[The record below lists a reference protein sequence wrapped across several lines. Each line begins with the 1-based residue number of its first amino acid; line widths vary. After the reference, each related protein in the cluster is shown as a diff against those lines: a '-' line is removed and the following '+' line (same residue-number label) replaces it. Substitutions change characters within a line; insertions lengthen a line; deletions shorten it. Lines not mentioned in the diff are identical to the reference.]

1 MSGTRDLERRFL
13 TMTEAAERLK
23 ITPRLVRRLVQ
34 ERRIRYHKAGRTILI
49 EEKDILDFIDRHTV
63 EPFEP
68 RGSRPHRGRS
78 RADA

>member
-1 MSGTRDLERRFL
+1 MSGTQDLERRFL

-49 EEKDILDFIDRHTV
+49 EEKDVLDFIDRHTV
-63 EPFEP
+63 EPFD
-68 RGSRPHRGRS
+68 GWSGHRR
-78 RADA
+78 RRR

>member
-49 EEKDILDFIDRHTV
+49 EEQDILEFIDRHTV
-63 EPFEP
+63 EPFVP
-68 RGSRPHRGRS
+68 LNRYRQR
-78 RADA
+78 

>member
-49 EEKDILDFIDRHTV
+49 EEQDVLDFIDRHTV
-63 EPFEP
+63 EPFESK
-68 RGSRPHRGRS
+68 SRHRS
-78 RADA
+78 RR